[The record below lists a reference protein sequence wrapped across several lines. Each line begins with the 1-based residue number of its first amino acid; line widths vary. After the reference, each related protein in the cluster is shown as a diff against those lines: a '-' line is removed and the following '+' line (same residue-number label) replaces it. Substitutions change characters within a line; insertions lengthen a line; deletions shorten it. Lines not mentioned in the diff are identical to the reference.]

1 MGMSISAVDS
11 RPAGRSRQQHSE
23 RKPENVLAFVHDHPG
38 ATPPGHAH
46 RDHADFTL
54 SLQLYRLGHS
64 EGEVRSKLRETVH
77 AAERGADYIE
87 RTAANAKIAHKK
99 NGGLKRAKANKLR
112 EKAERMAVLA
122 FIAAGETPPGKRRDT
137 LRNLRVLRALCLLA
151 CHSAEE
157 RGAGD
162 FFAPLD
168 FIRRMAG
175 IHKREVITA
184 LKELSAKGL
193 IRQTRAAGTFP
204 DKTPAR
210 YEIGEPPRH
219 WTKYER
225 HPTKQPLRSLMEC
238 KNGTEKEYL
247 DKNIKKVSTF
257 SAKIAL
263 PISNIPLP
271 GHPAF
276 DMTPMAWFTWR
287 TILER
292 PDIRPMKLLSYLGV
306 SRRTLFNHLRELKA
320 AGLVSADEGHHLRA
334 TVPGIGAVEA
344 QEPEA
349 PAREEMQTVVGEFA
363 ANFGKPS
370 DDTRQHEEAP
380 DSPRELLDGM
390 VSPRTREPVRFI
402 SKRGK
407 LDMQQHE
414 LKKRMLLGD
423 YVTDDAEEL
432 AYAGLATGTGG

>member
-1 MGMSISAVDS
+1 MGMSITAVDN
-11 RPAGRSRQQHSE
+11 RPVGRSRQQHSE

-77 AAERGADYIE
+77 AAERGPEYIE

-112 EKAERMAVLA
+112 EKAERIAVMA
-122 FIAAGETPPGKRRDT
+122 FIAAGETPSGKRRDT
-137 LRNLRVLRALCLLA
+137 LNNLRVLRVICSLA

-162 FFAPLD
+162 FFVSTG
-168 FIRRMAG
+168 FVRRMAG
-175 IHKREVITA
+175 LRRGEAYTA

-193 IRQTRAAGTFP
+193 IHQTRPAGTFP

-210 YEIGEPPRH
+210 YEMGEPPRH
-219 WTKYER
+219 WTRYEK
-225 HPTKQPLRSLMEC
+225 HPLKQLLSTLVEC
-238 KNGTEKEYL
+238 KNGTQKKYL
-247 DKNIKKVSTF
+247 GINKKKVSLLGP
-257 SAKIAL
+257 KIAP
-263 PISNIPLP
+263 PIRNIPLP

-292 PDIRPMKLLSYLGV
+292 PDIRPMNLLSYLGV
-306 SRRTLFNHLRELKA
+306 SRRTLFNHLRDLKA

-344 QEPEA
+344 LEPEA
-349 PAREEMQTVVGEFA
+349 PAREEMEAVVGEFA
-363 ANFGKPS
+363 NSFGKPS
-370 DDTRQHEEAP
+370 DETAQHEQAP
-380 DSPRELLDGM
+380 DSPGELLAGM
-390 VSPRTREPVRFI
+390 VSPRTRVPVRLM
-402 SKRGK
+402 SPREK
-407 LDMQQHE
+407 LDRQQHE

-423 YVTDDAEEL
+423 YVTDDAAEF
-432 AYAGLATGTGG
+432 AYAGTATG